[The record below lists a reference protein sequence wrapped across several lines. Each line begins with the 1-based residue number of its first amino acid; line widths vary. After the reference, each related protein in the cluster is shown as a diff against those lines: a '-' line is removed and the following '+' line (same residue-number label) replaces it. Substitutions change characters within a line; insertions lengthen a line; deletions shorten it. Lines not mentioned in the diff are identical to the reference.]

1 MKKVYLGDSVYVE
14 FDGYGLVLTTENGYG
29 PTNTIIMEP
38 EVVHNLQEYVAA
50 LKEEAS
56 DARASEEDHDADD
69 SICRCKDRLPHIP
82 GQLGPNG
89 EQCDAAKRGDNQ

>member
-1 MKKVYLGDSVYVE
+1 
-14 FDGYGLVLTTENGYG
+14 LVLTTENGYG

-50 LKEEAS
+50 LMEEAS
-56 DARASEEDHDADD
+56 DARNSEEESSSACSDESDSDFDD